1 MSRKPDVIIKTCVAM
16 RSQTFSA
23 TDEELKSFVCKQ
35 QNTIE

>member
-1 MSRKPDVIIKTCVAM
+1 MQLKKLENSYFLSM